1 MKLVVLLFS
10 KFTGHLHMLQN
21 TSFSE
26 KVRSPEVKNY
36 FSFMRST
43 QGDSYMCSGK
53 MMLKNNVF

>member
-1 MKLVVLLFS
+1 
-10 KFTGHLHMLQN
+10 MLQN

-26 KVRSPEVKNY
+26 KVRFPEVKNY

-43 QGDSYMCSGK
+43 QRDSYMCSGK

>member
-26 KVRSPEVKNY
+26 KVRFPEVKH

-43 QGDSYMCSGK
+43 QRDSYMCSGK